1 LRRAADRLHIAQ
13 PALSQQVRRLE
24 QELGVRL
31 FDRTHRSVSLTA
43 AGSALLEEAR
53 RVSGPAPAHVLHGV
67 RRRDGGA
74 VRADAVALRALTG
87 SPARAGAGIGERA

>member
-1 LRRAADRLHIAQ
+1 
-13 PALSQQVRRLE
+13 
-24 QELGVRL
+24 
-31 FDRTHRSVSLTA
+31 VSLTA

-74 VRADAVALRALTG
+74 VRADAVALRAL
-87 SPARAGAGIGERA
+87 